1 LKLLTTFFP
10 DTVGQ
15 WLEEQDVVFLN
26 PYILLGVKKLDTKV
40 TLYLYNISNME
51 KIFIEREYELP
62 PIWNNST
69 IRFVRNNVPNSERAI
84 PSNAL
89 FCSDPSAR
97 VLVLTAKPEG
107 PGATSAHW
115 MFVNESFFRP
125 TSHEDKRTV
134 PWAYWSQ
141 FCLIKE
147 LQLGLLA
154 GTPRVAGSR
163 VLYLEKEGGRSTSG
177 NNRTKLKVI
186 DFAPYFDMSPPSSK
200 AWSLWGQYATLKPC
214 EYQRDFSSTTT
225 NGLAVENIHATEDN
239 IVLLLVSPNSIL
251 SMVSTEGKYRK
262 TLVTSSLWSSRLLDQ
277 RPTLKLN
284 TTPSIELSFSLIGP
298 IFL

>member
-1 LKLLTTFFP
+1 LTSLFT

-26 PYILLGVKKLDTKV
+26 PYILVGVKRLDTKV
-40 TLYLYNISNME
+40 TLYLYNISNMDRV
-51 KIFIEREYELP
+51 FIEREYELP
-62 PIWNNST
+62 PIWNNCT
-69 IRFVRNNVPNSERAI
+69 MRFVRNNVPNSERAV

-97 VLVLTAKPEG
+97 VLALSATPEG
-107 PGATSAHW
+107 PGATLMHW
-115 MFVNESFFRP
+115 MFINESFFRP
-125 TSHEDKRTV
+125 TSHDDKRTV

-147 LQLGLLA
+147 LQLGLLS

-163 VLYLEKEGGRSTSG
+163 VLYLEKDGSRSATG
-177 NNRTKLKVI
+177 HYRTRLKVI
-186 DFAPYFDMSPPSSK
+186 DFAPYSDIASPSPK
-200 AWSLWGQYATLKPC
+200 AWSLLGQYATLKPS

-239 IVLLLVSPNSIL
+239 IVLVLVSPTFMFGIIF
-251 SMVSTEGKYRK
+251 TEC
-262 TLVTSSLWSSRLLDQ
+262 
-277 RPTLKLN
+277 
-284 TTPSIELSFSLIGP
+284 
-298 IFL
+298 